1 MGFFGGLNTE
11 AYDRSYS
18 DRTLVARIFRYFGKF
33 RGRMIALAFVTI
45 AMAGFGALMPILV
58 STGVQALVQTQ
69 ASGYLV
75 GLVLVV
81 LLIGVLNWA
90 ANWVR
95 RRLAAEVTGD
105 VVLALRRD
113 AFNASVK
120 HDLSFYDEF
129 KTGRIISRI
138 TSDTQEFAQM
148 VTLVTDL
155 VSQVLTVLI
164 LLPILF
170 SIEWRLTL
178 AMLAMTPV
186 AYFAASMF
194 RTLARRATRQG
205 FRAMGEVNSAVQE
218 AVAGI
223 QIAKN
228 FRQEA
233 ALYDRFLEIN
243 QLSYR
248 VNLRRGFVLANV
260 FPTLNALTGVGTAIL
275 VYFGGLAAA
284 AGTISIGAWYLFVA
298 SVDRFWFPIINI
310 AAFWS
315 QFQAGLAA
323 AERVF
328 ALIDAEP
335 VVRQTDRRPAPM
347 LRGEIRFDHVNFRY
361 SDQEA
366 VLSDFSLHIR
376 AGETLALVGHTG
388 AGKSTIA
395 KLIARF
401 YEFQEGVIRIDGL
414 DIRSF
419 DLNSYRKQL
428 GIVSQTPFLFSG
440 TVADNIRYAN
450 AEIGDR
456 EIEDL
461 ARQIGGG
468 EWLDVLPNGLA
479 TEVGERGARLSM
491 GQRQLVALM
500 RVLAQHPAI
509 FILDEATA
517 SIDPFTEGQIK
528 EALDLILA
536 KSTSILIAHRLS
548 TVKTA
553 DRIIVMRTG
562 RIIEEGNHDR
572 LMQQGGH
579 YAELYNTYF
588 RHQSL
593 EFIDAKPS
601 LKFSFTPAE
610 LNIGFDPG

>member
-1 MGFFGGLNTE
+1 MGMFGGLNAE

-18 DRTLVARIFRYFGKF
+18 DRVLLARIWKYFSAFRQ
-33 RGRMIALAFVTI
+33 RMIALAVVTI
-45 AMAGFGALMPILV
+45 AMAIFGALMPLLV
-58 STGVQALVQTQ
+58 SSGVQALVQ
-69 ASGYLV
+69 AHAEGFLV

-90 ANWVR
+90 ANWAR
-95 RRLAAEVTGD
+95 RRLTAIVTGD
-105 VVLALRRD
+105 VVLALRSD

-129 KTGRIISRI
+129 QTGKIVSRI

-155 VSQVLTVLI
+155 ISQVLTVLI

-170 SIEWRLTL
+170 SIEWRLTF

-186 AYFAASMF
+186 AYFTAMAF

-205 FRAMGEVNSAVQE
+205 FRAMGEVNAAIQE
-218 AVAGI
+218 AVTGI

-228 FRQEA
+228 FRQEG
-233 ALYDRFLEIN
+233 ALYQRFIDIN
-243 QLSYR
+243 NLSYR

-260 FPTLNALTGVGTAIL
+260 FPVLNALTGVGTAIL
-275 VYFGGLAAA
+275 VYFGGLTAAA
-284 AGTISIGAWYLFVA
+284 SSISIGAWYLFVA

-315 QFQAGLAA
+315 QFQAGLSA

-335 VVRQTDRRPAPM
+335 VVRQTDQRPAPT
-347 LRGEIRFDHVNFRY
+347 LRGAITFDHVNFRY
-361 SDQEA
+361 STQEA
-366 VLSDFSLHIR
+366 VLNDFSLDIR

-388 AGKSTIA
+388 AGKSSIA

-401 YEFQEGVIRIDGL
+401 YEFQSGSILIDGQ
-414 DIRSF
+414 DIRTF

-428 GIVSQTPFLFSG
+428 GIVSQTPFLFAG

-450 AEIGDR
+450 SEISDR
-456 EIEDL
+456 EIEDI

-468 EWLDVLPNGLA
+468 EWLDVLPNGLH

-517 SIDPFTEGQIK
+517 SIDPFTESQIK
-528 EALDLILA
+528 DALDLILT

-562 RIIEEGNHDR
+562 SIIEEGNHDQ
-572 LMQQGGH
+572 LMRQGGH

-593 EFIDAKPS
+593 DAIELRPS
-601 LKFSFTPAE
+601 MKFAVA
-610 LNIGFDPG
+610 

>member
-1 MGFFGGLNTE
+1 MGMFGGLNAE

-18 DRTLVARIFRYFGKF
+18 DRVLIARIWRYFSAF
-33 RGRMIALAFVTI
+33 RQRMIKLSFVTI
-45 AMAGFGALMPILV
+45 TMAAFGALLPILV
-58 STGVQALVQTQ
+58 SNGVQALVQT
-69 ASGYLV
+69 STDLYLI

-81 LLIGVLNWA
+81 LLVGVSNWA
-90 ANWVR
+90 ANWGR
-95 RRLAAEVTGD
+95 RRLTARVTGD
-105 VVLALRRD
+105 AVLALRTD

-129 KTGRIISRI
+129 QTGKIVSRI

-164 LLPILF
+164 LMPILF

-178 AMLAMTPV
+178 ALLAMTPV
-186 AYFAASMF
+186 AYLSASVF
-194 RTLARRATRQG
+194 RTLARRVTRQG
-205 FRAMGEVNSAVQE
+205 FRAMGEVNAAIQE
-218 AVAGI
+218 AVTGI

-228 FRQEA
+228 FRQES
-233 ALYDRFLEIN
+233 ALYQRFIN
-243 QLSYR
+243 INNTSYR

-260 FPTLNALTGVGTAIL
+260 FPVLNALTGVGTATL
-275 VYFGGLAAA
+275 VYFGGLTAASGA
-284 AGTISIGAWYLFVA
+284 ISIGAWYLFVA
-298 SVDRFWFPIINI
+298 SVDRFWFPVINI

-335 VVRQTDRRPAPM
+335 VVRQIEQRPAPA
-347 LRGEIRFDHVNFRY
+347 LHGAITFDHVNFRY
-361 SDQEA
+361 STQEA
-366 VLSDFSLHIR
+366 VLNDFSLNIR

-388 AGKSTIA
+388 AGKSSIA

-401 YEFQEGVIRIDGL
+401 YEFQSGSILIDGQ
-414 DIRSF
+414 DIRTF
-419 DLNSYRKQL
+419 DLNSYRRQL
-428 GIVSQTPFLFSG
+428 GIVSQTPFLFAGS
-440 TVADNIRYAN
+440 VADNIRYAN
-450 AEIGDR
+450 AEISDR
-456 EIEDL
+456 EIEDI

-468 EWLDVLPNGLA
+468 EWLDVLPNGLQ
-479 TEVGERGARLSM
+479 TQVGERGARLSM

-517 SIDPFTEGQIK
+517 SIDPFTESQIK
-528 EALDLILA
+528 DALDLILT

-553 DRIIVMRTG
+553 DRIIVLKQG

-593 EFIDAKPS
+593 EFIDTKPS
-601 LKFSFTPAE
+601 LKFSYTSAE
-610 LNIGFDPG
+610 LFGE

>member
-1 MGFFGGLNTE
+1 MGFFGGLATE

-18 DRTLVARIFRYFGKF
+18 DRALIARIFRYFSIF
-33 RGRMIALAFVTI
+33 RGRMIALAFMTV
-45 AMAGFGALMPILV
+45 AMAAFGALMPILV
-58 STGVQALVQTQ
+58 STGVQSLVQTEQ
-69 ASGYLV
+69 NWYLV
-75 GLVLVV
+75 GLVFVV
-81 LLIGVLNWA
+81 LLVGVLNWA
-90 ANWVR
+90 ANWAR
-95 RRLAAEVTGD
+95 RVLSAEVTGD

-113 AFNASVK
+113 AFNASVN

-170 SIEWRLTL
+170 AIDWRLTI

-194 RTLARRATRQG
+194 RTLARRTTRQG
-205 FRAMGEVNSAVQE
+205 FRAMGEVNAAVQE
-218 AVAGI
+218 GVAGI

-233 ALYDRFLEIN
+233 ALYDRFLVIN
-243 QLSYR
+243 QMSYR

-335 VVRQTDRRPAPM
+335 VVRQIDQRPAPP
-347 LRGEIRFDHVNFRY
+347 LRGEIKFDQVNFRY
-361 SDQEA
+361 SSQEA
-366 VLSDFSLHIR
+366 VLNDFSLHIR

-401 YEFQEGVIRIDGL
+401 YEFQEGTITIDGL
-414 DIRSF
+414 DVRSF

-428 GIVSQTPFLFSG
+428 GIVSQTPFLFAG

-450 AEIGDR
+450 AEISER
-456 EIEDL
+456 EIENL

-468 EWLDVLPNGLA
+468 EWLDVLPDGLA

-500 RVLAQHPAI
+500 RVLAQRPAI

-517 SIDPFTEGQIK
+517 SIDPFTESQIK

-536 KSTSILIAHRLS
+536 NSTSILIAHRLS
-548 TVKTA
+548 TVKTS
-553 DRIIVMRTG
+553 DRIIVMRRG
-562 RIIEEGNHDR
+562 QIIEEGDHEQ

-579 YAELYNTYF
+579 YAELYDTYF

-593 EFIDAKPS
+593 DAIDTKPTFK
-601 LKFSFTPAE
+601 LSFTPDE
-610 LNIGFDPG
+610 LFIRR

>member
-1 MGFFGGLNTE
+1 MGMFGGLNAE
-11 AYDRSYS
+11 AYDREYT
-18 DRTLVARIFRYFGKF
+18 DRALIKRILKYFTAFRQQLVIIVVTTLL
-33 RGRMIALAFVTI
+33 MALL
-45 AMAGFGALMPILV
+45 GALNPILV
-58 STGVQALVQTQ
+58 SISVQALVARQPSLIFVGLI
-69 ASGYLV
+69 AAVLLV
-75 GLVLVV
+75 G
-81 LLIGVLNWA
+81 IFNWS
-90 ANWVR
+90 ANFVR
-95 RRLAAEVTGD
+95 RRITAQATGD
-105 VVLALRRD
+105 VVLALRSD

-129 KTGRIISRI
+129 KTGKIISRI

-148 VTLVTDL
+148 VALVTDL
-155 VSQVLTVLI
+155 ASQVITLLI

-170 SIEWRLTL
+170 VIDWKL
-178 AMLAMTPV
+178 ALALIAFLPFVYLV
-186 AYFAASMF
+186 AAGF
-194 RTLARRATRQG
+194 RRLARYTTRQG
-205 FRAMGEVNSAVQE
+205 TRAMGEVNAAIQE
-218 AVAGI
+218 AVTGI

-233 ALYDRFLEIN
+233 TLYDRFLGIN
-243 QLSYR
+243 ALSYK
-248 VNLRRGFVLANV
+248 VNLRRGFVLSNV
-260 FPTLNALTGVGTAIL
+260 FPALNALMGVGTAL
-275 VYFGGLAAA
+275 MVYLGGLAVAE
-284 AGTISIGAWYLFVA
+284 GTISLGAWYLFITSA
-298 SVDRFWFPIINI
+298 DRFWFPVTNI

-315 QFQAGLAA
+315 QFQAGLSA

-335 VVRQTDRRPAPM
+335 VVRQTDRLAAPA
-347 LRGEIRFDHVNFRY
+347 LRGAVTFDHVNFRY
-361 SDQEA
+361 SAQEA
-366 VLSDFSLHIR
+366 VLDDFSLIIR

-388 AGKSTIA
+388 AGKSSIA

-401 YEFQEGVIRIDGL
+401 YEFQSGSILIDGQ

-428 GIVSQTPFLFSG
+428 GIVPQTPFLFAG

-450 AEIGDR
+450 VEIPDR
-456 EIEDL
+456 EIEDI

-468 EWLDVLPNGLA
+468 EWLDVLPNGLQ
-479 TEVGERGARLSM
+479 TEVGQRGSRLSM

-500 RVLAQHPAI
+500 RVLAQRPAI

-517 SIDPFTEGQIK
+517 SIDPFTESQIK

-553 DRIIVMRTG
+553 DRIIVLKQG
-562 RIIEEGNHDR
+562 RIIEEGNHDQ

-593 EFIDAKPS
+593 EFIDTRPA
-601 LKFSFTPAE
+601 LKFSVTPA
-610 LNIGFDPG
+610 

>member
-1 MGFFGGLNTE
+1 MGMFGGLNAE

-18 DRTLVARIFRYFGKF
+18 DRVLMARIFHYFGAF
-33 RGRMIALAFVTI
+33 RQRMITLAAVTLF
-45 AMAGFGALMPILV
+45 MAILGALNPLLV
-58 STGVQALVQTQ
+58 SSGVQSMVEAR
-69 ASGYLV
+69 ADWDLV

-81 LLIGVLNWA
+81 LIVGVLTWVGNL
-90 ANWVR
+90 VR
-95 RRLAAEVTGD
+95 RRLTAVVTGD
-105 VVLALRRD
+105 VVLALRSD
-113 AFNASVK
+113 AYNASVK

-129 KTGRIISRI
+129 QTGKIVSRI

-148 VTLVTDL
+148 VTLVTD
-155 VSQVLTVLI
+155 VISQVLTVLI

-170 SIEWRLTL
+170 AIEWRLTL

-186 AYFAASMF
+186 AYFTASAF
-194 RTLARRATRQG
+194 RSLARRATRQG
-205 FRAMGEVNSAVQE
+205 FRAMGEVNAAIQE
-218 AVAGI
+218 LVTGI
-223 QIAKN
+223 SIAKN

-233 ALYDRFLEIN
+233 ALYQRFIDIN
-243 QLSYR
+243 DISYR

-260 FPTLNALTGVGTAIL
+260 FPVLNALTGVGTAIL

-284 AGTISIGAWYLFVA
+284 SGDISIGAWYLFIA
-298 SVDRFWFPIINI
+298 SVDRFWFPVINI

-315 QFQAGLAA
+315 QFQAGLSA

-335 VVRQTDRRPAPM
+335 VVRQIDPRPAPV
-347 LRGEIRFDHVNFRY
+347 LRGAIAFDRVNFRY
-361 SDQEA
+361 SAQEA
-366 VLSDFSLHIR
+366 VLNEFSLRIG

-388 AGKSTIA
+388 AGKSSIA

-401 YEFQEGVIRIDGL
+401 YEFQGGAILIDGQ

-428 GIVSQTPFLFSG
+428 GVVSQTPFLFAG

-450 AEIGDR
+450 AEISDR
-456 EIEDL
+456 EIEDI
-461 ARQIGGG
+461 ARHAFQVGGG
-468 EWLDVLPNGLA
+468 EWLDMLPNGLL
-479 TEVGERGARLSM
+479 TEVGQRGSRLSM

-500 RVLAQHPAI
+500 RVLAQRPAI

-517 SIDPFTEGQIK
+517 SIDPFTESQIK

-553 DRIIVMRTG
+553 DRIIVLKRG
-562 RIIEEGNHDR
+562 RIIEEGSHDR

-593 EFIDAKPS
+593 EFIDTQPG
-601 LKFSFTPAE
+601 LKFPRSSPEPRA
-610 LNIGFDPG
+610 I

>member
-1 MGFFGGLNTE
+1 MGMFGGLNAE

-18 DRTLVARIFRYFGKF
+18 DRVLIARIWHYFTAFRK
-33 RGRMIALAFVTI
+33 RMIALAFVTI
-45 AMAGFGALMPILV
+45 AMAIFGALMPLLV
-58 STGVQALVQTQ
+58 SSGVQSLVQ
-69 ASGYLV
+69 ARSDLYLV
-75 GLVLVV
+75 GLVIVV
-81 LLIGVLNWA
+81 LLIGVSNWA
-90 ANWVR
+90 ANWA
-95 RRLAAEVTGD
+95 RRLLTARVTGD
-105 VVLALRRD
+105 VVLALRSD

-129 KTGRIISRI
+129 KTGKIVSRI

-155 VSQVLTVLI
+155 ISQVLTVLI

-170 SIEWRLTL
+170 SIEWRLTI

-186 AYFAASMF
+186 AYLAASAF
-194 RTLARRATRQG
+194 RSLARRTTRQG
-205 FRAMGEVNSAVQE
+205 FRAMGEVNAAVQE
-218 AVAGI
+218 AVTGI

-228 FRQEA
+228 YRQEA
-233 ALYDRFLEIN
+233 ALYQRFIDIN
-243 QLSYR
+243 NTSYR

-260 FPTLNALTGVGTAIL
+260 FPVLNALTGIGTAIL
-275 VYFGGLAAA
+275 VYFGGLTAAS
-284 AGTISIGAWYLFVA
+284 GDISIGAWYLFVA
-298 SVDRFWFPIINI
+298 SVDRFWFPVINI

-315 QFQAGLAA
+315 QFQAGLSA

-335 VVRQTDRRPAPM
+335 VVRQIDQRPAPA
-347 LRGEIRFDHVNFRY
+347 LRGAVTFDHVNFRY
-361 SDQEA
+361 SSQEA
-366 VLSDFSLHIR
+366 VLNDFSLTIR

-388 AGKSTIA
+388 AGKSSIA

-401 YEFQEGVIRIDGL
+401 YEFQSGSILIDGQ
-414 DIRSF
+414 DIRAF
-419 DLNSYRKQL
+419 DLNSYRRQL
-428 GIVSQTPFLFSG
+428 GIVSQTPFLFAG
-440 TVADNIRYAN
+440 AVADNIRYAN
-450 AEIGDR
+450 ADISDQ
-456 EIEDL
+456 EIEKL
-461 ARQIGGG
+461 ARQIGDG

-517 SIDPFTEGQIK
+517 SIDPFTESQIK
-528 EALDLILA
+528 EALDLILT

-553 DRIIVMRTG
+553 DRIIVLKQG

-572 LMQQGGH
+572 LMAQSGH

-593 EFIDAKPS
+593 EAIDTRPS
-601 LKFSFTPAE
+601 TKFAFAPEETAQA
-610 LNIGFDPG
+610 F

>member
-1 MGFFGGLNTE
+1 MGMFGGLNAE
-11 AYDRSYS
+11 AYDRNYS
-18 DRTLVARIFRYFGKF
+18 DRVLLSRIWRYFSTF
-33 RGRMIALAFVTI
+33 RQRMIGLAFVTI
-45 AMAGFGALMPILV
+45 AMAAFGALTPILV
-58 STGVQALVQTQ
+58 SNGVQALVQTRTDL
-69 ASGYLV
+69 YLI
-75 GLVLVV
+75 GLVLVI
-81 LLIGVLNWA
+81 LLVGVLNWA
-90 ANWVR
+90 ANWGR
-95 RRLAAEVTGD
+95 RRLTARVTGD
-105 VVLALRRD
+105 AVLALRSD

-129 KTGRIISRI
+129 QTGKIVSRI

-155 VSQVLTVLI
+155 VSQVLTVII
-164 LLPILF
+164 LMPILF

-178 AMLAMTPV
+178 ALLAMTPV
-186 AYFAASMF
+186 AYLSASVF
-194 RTLARRATRQG
+194 RTLARRVTRQG
-205 FRAMGEVNSAVQE
+205 FRAMGEVNAAIQE
-218 AVAGI
+218 AVTGV

-233 ALYDRFLEIN
+233 ALYQRFIN
-243 QLSYR
+243 INHTSYR

-260 FPTLNALTGVGTAIL
+260 FPVLNALTGVGTATL
-275 VYFGGLAAA
+275 VYFGGLTAASGA
-284 AGTISIGAWYLFVA
+284 ISIGAWYLFVA
-298 SVDRFWFPIINI
+298 SVDRFWFPVINI

-335 VVRQTDRRPAPM
+335 VVRQTDRLEAPT
-347 LRGEIRFDHVNFRY
+347 LRGEITFDHVNFRY
-361 SDQEA
+361 STQEA
-366 VLSDFSLHIR
+366 VLSDFSLNIR

-388 AGKSTIA
+388 AGKSSIA

-401 YEFQEGVIRIDGL
+401 YEFQSGAIQIDGQ
-414 DIRSF
+414 DIRTF
-419 DLNSYRKQL
+419 DLNSYRRQL
-428 GIVSQTPFLFSG
+428 GIVSQTPFLFAG
-440 TVADNIRYAN
+440 NVADNIRYAN
-450 AEIGDR
+450 SEISDR
-456 EIEDL
+456 EIENI

-468 EWLDVLPNGLA
+468 EWLDVLPNGLQ

-517 SIDPFTEGQIK
+517 SIDPFTESQIK
-528 EALDLILA
+528 DALDLILT

-553 DRIIVMRTG
+553 DRIIVLKQG
-562 RIIEEGNHDR
+562 RIIEEGSHDR

-593 EFIDAKPS
+593 EAI
-601 LKFSFTPAE
+601 E
-610 LNIGFDPG
+610 LNPDMKFALATNA

>member
-18 DRTLVARIFRYFGKF
+18 DWALIARIFRYFSKF
-33 RGRMIALAFVTI
+33 RGRMIGLAFMTV
-45 AMAGFGALMPILV
+45 AMAAFGALIPILV
-58 STGVQALVQTQ
+58 STGVQSLVQ
-69 ASGYLV
+69 AEENWYLV

-81 LLIGVLNWA
+81 LLVGVLNWA
-90 ANWVR
+90 ANWAR

-113 AFNASVK
+113 AFNASVN

-148 VTLVTDL
+148 VTLVADL

-170 SIEWRLTL
+170 SIEWRLTV

-186 AYFAASMF
+186 AYFAATAF

-205 FRAMGEVNSAVQE
+205 FRAMGEVNSTVQE

-260 FPTLNALTGVGTAIL
+260 FPVLNALTGVGTAIL

-315 QFQAGLAA
+315 QFQAGLSA

-335 VVRQTDRRPAPM
+335 VVRQTDRLMAPA
-347 LRGEIRFDHVNFRY
+347 LQGAIQFDHLNFRY
-361 SDQEA
+361 SSQEV
-366 VLSDFSLHIR
+366 VLNDFSLHIR

-401 YEFQEGVIRIDGL
+401 YEFQEGVISIDGL

-419 DLNSYRKQL
+419 ELNSYRKQL

-440 TVADNIRYAN
+440 TIADNIRYAN
-450 AEIGDR
+450 TEISDR
-456 EIEDL
+456 EIEEL
-461 ARQIGGG
+461 ARQIGSG
-468 EWLDVLPNGLA
+468 EWLDVLPNGLS
-479 TEVGERGARLSM
+479 TEVGERGSRLSM

-517 SIDPFTEGQIK
+517 SIDPFTESQIK

-593 EFIDAKPS
+593 EFIDTKPG
-601 LKFSFTPAE
+601 LKFTFTPEE
-610 LNIGFDPG
+610 LNIGFDQG

>member
-1 MGFFGGLNTE
+1 MGFFGSLNAE

-18 DRTLVARIFRYFGKF
+18 DRVLIGRIFKYFSAYRK
-33 RGRMIALAFVTI
+33 RMVLVSIVTI
-45 AMAGFGALMPILV
+45 AMAIFGAVSPLVV
-58 STGVQALVQTQ
+58 STGVQSLVQ
-69 ASGYLV
+69 ARSDLYLA
-75 GLVLVV
+75 GLVLVI

-90 ANWVR
+90 ANWAR
-95 RRLAAEVTGD
+95 RQLTAEVTGD
-105 VVLALRRD
+105 AVLALRRD
-113 AFNASVK
+113 AFDASVN

-129 KTGRIISRI
+129 QAGKIVSRI

-155 VSQVLTVLI
+155 ISQIGTVLI

-170 SIEWRLTL
+170 TIEWRLTV

-186 AYFAASMF
+186 AYLVASSF
-194 RTLARRATRQG
+194 RKLARRVTRQG
-205 FRAMGEVNSAVQE
+205 FRAMGEVNAAIQE
-218 AVAGI
+218 AVTGI

-233 ALYDRFLEIN
+233 ALYRRFIDIN
-243 QLSYR
+243 NLSYR

-260 FPTLNALTGVGTAIL
+260 FPVLNALTGVGTAIL
-275 VYFGGLAAA
+275 VYFGGLTTAS
-284 AGTISIGAWYLFVA
+284 GDISIGAWYLFVA

-310 AAFWS
+310 ASFWS
-315 QFQAGLAA
+315 QFQAGLSA

-335 VVRQTDRRPAPM
+335 VVRQIDQRPAPP
-347 LRGEIRFDHVNFRY
+347 LRGAIDFNHVNFRY
-361 SDQEA
+361 SAQEA
-366 VLSDFSLHIR
+366 VLNDFSLHVQ
-376 AGETLALVGHTG
+376 AGENLALVGHTG

-401 YEFQEGVIRIDGL
+401 YEFQSGQIMIDGQ

-428 GIVSQTPFLFSG
+428 GVVSQTPFLFTG
-440 TVADNIRYAN
+440 TVADNIRYARQ
-450 AEIGDR
+450 ELTDR
-456 EIEDL
+456 EIEAI
-461 ARQIGGG
+461 ARRIGGG
-468 EWLDVLPNGLA
+468 EWLDTLPNGLHS
-479 TEVGERGARLSM
+479 EVGERGSRLSM
-491 GQRQLVALM
+491 GQRQLVALT
-500 RVLAQHPAI
+500 RVLAQRPAI

-517 SIDPFTEGQIK
+517 SIDPFTESQIK

-536 KSTSILIAHRLS
+536 NSTSILIAHRLS

-562 RIIEEGNHDR
+562 QIIEEGNHDQ

-593 EFIDAKPS
+593 EAINQPLS
-601 LKFSFTPAE
+601 MRFSFTPQE
-610 LNIGFDPG
+610 LGL